1 MIVRRIQKELVE
13 LAREYKVITITGP
26 RQSGKTTLARM
37 QFPDYDYVNMENPE
51 IRQLAEQ
58 DAREFLKRHPA
69 PLIIDEI
76 QRLPMLL
83 SYIQVKCDQSRQ
95 KGQYILT
102 GSHQPKLKAEITQS
116 LAGRT
121 AILQLYPLS
130 LEELAE
136 AVGVTRQTIISLE
149 NGKYNASLILAHRIA
164 RYFGLTI
171 EEVFLFEEESE

>member
-1 MIVRRIQKELVE
+1 MIVRRIQKELAE

-37 QFPDYDYVNMENPE
+37 QYPDYDYVNMESPE

-83 SYIQVKCDQSRQ
+83 SYIQVECDPAAISRD
-95 KGQYILT
+95 
-102 GSHQPKLKAEITQS
+102 
-116 LAGRT
+116 
-121 AILQLYPLS
+121 
-130 LEELAE
+130 
-136 AVGVTRQTIISLE
+136 
-149 NGKYNASLILAHRIA
+149 
-164 RYFGLTI
+164 
-171 EEVFLFEEESE
+171 